1 MNNSVACI
9 GFTGIYLFV
18 SLEAQAHT
26 RAKMHTLSVT
36 PLPIF
41 LTISRNAEN
50 LGNSKRIDCKEEA
63 TGCNNIFS
71 EYFLLGK

>member
-9 GFTGIYLFV
+9 GFTGICLFV
-18 SLEAQAHT
+18 SLETQAHT
-26 RAKMHTLSVT
+26 RAKMHTLSVI

-41 LTISRNAEN
+41 LTVSRNAEN
-50 LGNSKRIDCKEEA
+50 LENSKRTDCNEEG

-71 EYFLLGK
+71 EHFLLGK